1 MKHSKLRVASL
12 ALVLAMATVGP
23 SYAKSDQ
30 DSTLTQKDIKQIK
43 DLTEA
48 IKKTSEDIDNIYE
61 DNFKKEES
69 KSIRTY
75 SSDTKDFSEKPKIDD
90 SNVTDDS
97 KLTDDSNK
105 SNDSNKSDDSKEEKL
120 EAPKKEDKSKI
131 ENGIRDINKKE
142 DKVDSNI
149 KDDTSDG
156 PLGFTT
162 KDEAIKNAQKALE
175 NESSKNSYD
184 IKKGVD
190 GMYYYTLIEDKSKK
204 DTTEPELKDDVIADV
219 KESTSL
225 VSEDVKSSTTYD
237 YYAKNDIK
245 LPARDASANAKT
257 GVGSVSLAL
266 VTLVVSAAGFKAS
279 KKFK

>member
-12 ALVLAMATVGP
+12 ALVLAMATAVP

-30 DSTLTQKDIKQIK
+30 DSTLTQEDIKQIK

-75 SSDTKDFSEKPKIDD
+75 SSDTKDSSEKPKIDD

-105 SNDSNKSDDSKEEKL
+105 SDDSKEEKI
-120 EAPKKEDKSKI
+120 EAPKKEVKSKI
-131 ENGIRDINKKE
+131 ENGTKDISKKE
-142 DKVDSNI
+142 DEVDSNV
-149 KDDTSDG
+149 KDTSDG
-156 PLGFTT
+156 PLAFTS